1 MKYFKVK
8 IYSIYIMSYS
18 FLLLSIFNLISL
30 PNVLGFVLNTND
42 IPSTRYVCTHYS
54 MYDTIDYY
62 NPSQTKFNF
71 PKTWNKVSSEGHC
84 SFECSPCEKI
94 KINGEVYNYGFSA
107 SCKIS
112 PIKIKKYGL
121 YGVPDHYYQP
131 ISYSQYNLS
140 SILSNNL
147 ITQEGIYIDYPNHEY
162 ISKYKFCLYKDN
174 PFKVIT
180 ENNNLHPSIRPSTKP
195 NVDPTSKPTV
205 DPTNKPNVDPTS
217 KPNVDPTSKPNV
229 DPPNKPNV
237 DPPNKPNVDPT
248 TKPTVDPTSKP
259 TAKPNVDPTSKP
271 TAKPNVDPTSKPT
284 AKPNVDPTSKPTAKP
299 NVDPTRK
306 PTPKPSFEP
315 TNKPSDDKL
324 LVESDSNKTQI
335 VPDFNYKYCMK
346 SPDHLPGVVWA
357 NSVKME
363 FGSDYQNDDLT
374 ILEEC
379 AKLCKEYSYFG
390 IDSGAVCK
398 CGNNEPIKPNINS
411 EGNCLP
417 CYDNP
422 QYTCGNVNYGFMSLY
437 QIEK

>member
-1 MKYFKVK
+1 MKYLKVK

-54 MYDTIDYY
+54 KYDTIDYY

-71 PKTWNKVSSEGHC
+71 PKTWNKVSSQGHC

-112 PIKIKKYGL
+112 PIKTKKYGL
-121 YGVPDHYYQP
+121 YGVPDHYYHP
-131 ISYSQYNLS
+131 ISYPQYNLS

-174 PFKVIT
+174 VFKVIT
-180 ENNNLHPSIRPSTKP
+180 ENNNLHPSIRPTNKPTEKPTNKPTTEP
-195 NVDPTSKPTV
+195 NVNPSVEPTKKPTTEPYIDPTSKPT
-205 DPTNKPNVDPTS
+205 
-217 KPNVDPTSKPNV
+217 
-229 DPPNKPNV
+229 
-237 DPPNKPNVDPT
+237 VDPT
-248 TKPTVDPTSKP
+248 TKPTVDPT
-259 TAKPNVDPTSKP
+259 T
-271 TAKPNVDPTSKPT
+271 
-284 AKPNVDPTSKPTAKP
+284 
-299 NVDPTRK
+299 K

-390 IDSGAVCK
+390 MDSGAICK

-411 EGNCLP
+411 EGNCSP

-422 QYTCGNVNYGFMSLY
+422 QKTCGNVNYGFMSLY
-437 QIEK
+437 QIKK